1 MDRPVSG
8 PTLAAIGL
16 TGARAGLE
24 DKGYV
29 TLLRKCLYLTLAAL
43 LVASCGGAGPIT
55 KATPDPLAGTYVTKG
70 GGGALD
76 AVKALTS
83 GFTAAHPTVTWQGFD
98 DVGSDAGVA
107 LTVSTTVDL
116 GFISRDLKAPEK
128 GTVETVP
135 IGASGTGVGVNA
147 TNPIKALTKDQVA
160 KIFTG
165 QITDWKDVGGTPG
178 KIRVLLREPE
188 ASTRSAFESYF
199 FGSTKPVYAKDAFEV
214 FQIDETLKAIGSF
227 KDAIGMMTMNAK
239 AFSTADVRLL
249 TIDNIAAT
257 RETLA
262 NGTYPIRRPLFLLY
276 HPEPAK
282 VKPTIKAFIDFVKGP
297 EGQKILAGL

>member
-1 MDRPVSG
+1 M
-8 PTLAAIGL
+8 
-16 TGARAGLE
+16 
-24 DKGYV
+24 
-29 TLLRKCLYLTLAAL
+29 TLLRKGLYLVLAAL
-43 LVASCGGAGPIT
+43 LAASCGGASPIAA
-55 KATPDPLAGTYVTKG
+55 KPTPDPLAGTFVTKG

-83 GFTAAHPTVTWQGFD
+83 GFSAVHTTVIWQGFD
-98 DVGSDAGVA
+98 DVGSDAGVS
-107 LTVSTTVDL
+107 LTVSGTVDL

-128 GTVETVP
+128 GTVESVP

-147 TNPIKALTKDQVA
+147 SSPVKALTKDQVA

-188 ASTRSAFESYF
+188 SSTRSAFESYF
-199 FGSTKPVYAKDAFEV
+199 FGTTKPVYPKDAVEV

-227 KDAIGMMTMNAK
+227 KDSIGMMTMNAK
-239 AFSTADVRLL
+239 AFSTADVRML
-249 TIDNIAAT
+249 TIDNIGAT
-257 RETLA
+257 KETLA
-262 NGTYPIRRPLFLLY
+262 NGTYPIRRPLFFVY